1 MPSRFA
7 KTVVLLFSSLVLFAC
22 ASEGPR
28 VDDPS
33 VGTSGRKHYGQGHE
47 IKLFSRPTPAD
58 ASSVPEVGD
67 PEYQEYLEWKR
78 WQEFKAYQEWKRQNP
93 DAEGPAAA
101 PAPATQ

>member
-1 MPSRFA
+1 MPSRFSKSA
-7 KTVVLLFSSLVLFAC
+7 VPLLSSFLLFAC

-33 VGTSGRKHYGQGHE
+33 VGTSGRKHYGPGHE
-47 IKLFSRPTPAD
+47 IKLFSKPKPVD
-58 ASSVPEVGD
+58 ASAVPEVGD

-93 DAEGPAAA
+93 DAGEPATA
-101 PAPATQ
+101 PASQ